1 MLLTPDVPSSA
12 SRLTRSDSVFV
23 LVLTLT
29 LVLAASSFFV
39 SFSLAALAFG
49 VLLSVVLHRHADL
62 HPGGPGLPTPPDR
75 PPVINIA
82 AVRVGGDAGGL
93 IFVLGSLAIV
103 MLGLP
108 SIRWF
113 LIASLAA
120 AAILAV
126 ARIAWTTRT

>member
-1 MLLTPDVPSSA
+1 MLLTPDVPSTA

-23 LVLTLT
+23 LVLMLT

-62 HPGGPGLPTPPDR
+62 HPGGPGLSTSPDR
-75 PPVINIA
+75 PPGINIA
-82 AVRVGGDAGGL
+82 AVHVGGDAGGL